1 MPAPARL
8 PKSESRRTAR
18 LLRVSTTLV
27 FLLLG
32 VSAYLLAEVVGSGT
46 PRIILQSVGGFL
58 IGTVVVSYAYEFFL
72 GEESEN
78 RTVSKLDEVLE
89 RRINDIFPAAA
100 KHGFNGFSIGAPKAQ
115 FDDLAAG
122 DELLWL
128 DTYSPD
134 FLVFAEAVR
143 ASIARGARV
152 RMLAV
157 APDSEAAAHRA
168 SEIKRS
174 GFGTSE
180 FKAGAQAFLEC
191 FSEIERQSSG
201 QLGELEVRTYT
212 KLPSI
217 PMYLKARGAETVA
230 GVTGYFLGEPS
241 FDSVHI
247 RWQPAPHGMLSDF
260 RSYFEAKWEASDPVG
275 DV

>member
-1 MPAPARL
+1 M
-8 PKSESRRTAR
+8 
-18 LLRVSTTLV
+18 STTLV

-32 VSAYLLAEVVGSGT
+32 VSAYLLAEVVGPGT
-46 PRIILQSVGGFL
+46 PQIILQSVGGFL

-78 RTVSKLDEVLE
+78 RTVAKLDEVLE
-89 RRINDIFPAAA
+89 RRIDEIFPAAA
-100 KHGFNGFSIGAPKAQ
+100 KHGFSGFSVGAPKAQ
-115 FDDLAAG
+115 FDDLGAG

-134 FLVFAEAVR
+134 FLVFAEATR
-143 ASIARGARV
+143 AAISRGARI

-157 APDSEAAAHRA
+157 DPKSEAAEIRA
-168 SEIKRS
+168 EEIKRA
-174 GFGTSE
+174 GFGTKE
-180 FKAGAQAFLEC
+180 FRAGAQAFLEC
-191 FSEIERQSSG
+191 FAEIQQQTVEEPG
-201 QLGELEVRTYT
+201 GLELRTYIR
-212 KLPSI
+212 LPSL
-217 PMYLKARGAETVA
+217 PMYLRARDGQTVT

-260 RSYFEAKWEASDPVG
+260 RAYFEAKWDSSDRIGGGEYVS
-275 DV
+275 D